1 MINEEVTRQVIA
13 VKKRAIHLTAREIV
27 KLMKMILN
35 KAEKEKNGLK
45 DFIGKQKPTTV
56 KDLVKKGKVETLELN
71 DVDLKNLKRDLN
83 KNGVKFSIKKDLMT
97 GNNIIFF
104 QAKDEKVMEQ
114 AFKDAVA
121 KFAGKNKKRESV
133 IDKLN
138 KFKEKVKN
146 TPQKDKIKE
155 KNREQSL

>member
-1 MINEEVTRQVIA
+1 
-13 VKKRAIHLTAREIV
+13 
-27 KLMKMILN
+27 MILN
-35 KAEKEKNGLK
+35 KAKKEKNGLK
-45 DFIGKQKPTTV
+45 DFIDKQKPTTV

-71 DVDLKNLKRDLN
+71 DVDLKKLKRELN

-138 KFKEKVKN
+138 HFREKVKN
-146 TPQKDKIKE
+146 MPKKDKIKE